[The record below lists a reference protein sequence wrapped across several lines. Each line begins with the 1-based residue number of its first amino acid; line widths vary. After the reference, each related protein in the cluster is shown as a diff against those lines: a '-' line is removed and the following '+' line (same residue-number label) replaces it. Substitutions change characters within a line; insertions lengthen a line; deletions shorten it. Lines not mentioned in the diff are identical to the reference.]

1 MKSETVVLDRA
12 YERALEKLN
21 LEVEYGIHDGDR
33 VMTVPIQVVRE
44 AVTVPLPRAMLASL
58 PL

>member
-21 LEVEYGIHDGDR
+21 LEVEYGIQDGDR